1 MNNTAKTMKLSII
14 IVSWNTKGLL
24 ADCLASVY
32 KHPPVYDFEV
42 WVVDN
47 ASDDGSAQMVERD
60 FPQVQLIRNRKNLG
74 FARANN
80 MAMQVSDGRYI
91 LLLNPDTVVKP
102 GALSALVQF
111 MDDNPQAGG
120 AGSLLLN
127 PDETLQPSCHP
138 LPTLSRELWRLFHL
152 DKLHP
157 YGVYHMADWDTA
169 VPHQAD
175 IIQGASFILRR
186 EALVEVGLLDDSYF
200 MYSEEVDLCYRLKK
214 AGWPLYW
221 VPQSRVIH
229 YGGQST
235 KLVASDMFI
244 ELYRGKL
251 HYFRKNYGPATAF
264 GYKIILATA
273 TLPRLTLFGLAF
285 LQKPPKRDEQISLA
299 QNYGRLITTLPTM

>member
-1 MNNTAKTMKLSII
+1 MKLSII
-14 IVSWNTKGLL
+14 IVSWNTRALL
-24 ADCLASVY
+24 AACLTSVY
-32 KHPPVYDFEV
+32 DCPPACDFEV

-47 ASDDGSAQMVERD
+47 ASSDGSAEMVERD
-60 FPQVQLIRNRKNLG
+60 FSQVQLIRNEKNLG
-74 FARANN
+74 FAGANN
-80 MAMQVSDGRYI
+80 MAMQVSDGRYL

-102 GALSALVQF
+102 EALSALVQF
-111 MDDNPQAGG
+111 MEENPQAGG

-127 PDETLQPSCHP
+127 PDETLQFSCHP
-138 LPTLSRELWRLFHL
+138 LPTLGRELWRLFHL
-152 DKLHP
+152 DKLYP

-169 VPHQAD
+169 VPHQAA
-175 IIQGASFILRR
+175 IIQGASFILCR

-200 MYSEEVDLCYRLKK
+200 MYSEEVDLCYRLKE